1 MNYAQRKAIR
11 LTTGETGGAYLDGA
25 NVVVPIYDL
34 ETREVIGSQRIQPD
48 GKKLYSTGL
57 HKSERTGLLIGP
69 ETKRLIIAEGW
80 ATACAVYKF
89 TGDQALFALDSGN
102 LPHVCK
108 WLKRHFPNRELIVA
122 ADNDVAGQKAAMLS
136 GLPWSQPSE
145 LNDWD
150 DVLRAEGAE
159 AAKEQ
164 FDMNLTPPP
173 KNSGRGLISGDSLIA
188 KEFEPVPYIY
198 GDIIPAVGLTLIA
211 GAPKEGKSWLA
222 LQIHSELAESGLQ
235 SLYIGFE
242 DNERRLQQRFKYLS
256 CTAPQNALFLPGITP
271 QDDPFPRGTEA
282 LDALRNIKA
291 ENPGLACIML
301 DTVASIRL
309 ISGQD
314 KSYEVVVDEWSAL
327 RSLAHE
333 LGLALIAVH
342 HTRKTNQNDQS
353 PLERILGSQ
362 GIAATA
368 ETCMILTG
376 RVGSRDK
383 GLFVT
388 GKDVEQQDLLLEWL
402 DPGFEI
408 VKDDQ
413 RHGLGPRQLQIY
425 DLIQNIPNCTQ
436 AKIIDA
442 AKIDKGQL
450 SNIVSRLSE
459 LGFVKKLDD
468 GILVGLAS

>member
-1 MNYAQRKAIR
+1 
-11 LTTGETGGAYLDGA
+11 
-25 NVVVPIYDL
+25 
-34 ETREVIGSQRIQPD
+34 
-48 GKKLYSTGL
+48 
-57 HKSERTGLLIGP
+57 LLIGP

-102 LPHVCK
+102 LPHICE
-108 WLKRHFPNRELIVA
+108 WLKRHFPNRKLIVA
-122 ADNDVAGQKAAMLS
+122 ADNDDAGRKAAMLS
-136 GLPWSQPSE
+136 SLPWSHPSE

-150 DVLRAEGAE
+150 DVLRAEGAD

-164 FDMNLTPPP
+164 FELNLILPQ
-173 KNSGRGLISGDSLIA
+173 KNDCRGLISGDHLIA
-188 KEFEPVPYIY
+188 KEFEPVTYIY
-198 GDIIPAVGLTLIA
+198 REIIPAVGLTLIA

-242 DNERRLQQRFKYLS
+242 DNERRLQQRFKCLS
-256 CTAPQNALFLPGITP
+256 CSDPQNALFLAGIASH
-271 QDDPFPRGTEA
+271 DDPFPRGAEA

-301 DTVASIRL
+301 DTVASIRH

-314 KSYEVVVDEWSAL
+314 KSYDVVVDEWSAF

-333 LGLALIAVH
+333 LSIALIAVH

-376 RVGSRDK
+376 TDGSRNK
-383 GLFVT
+383 SLFVT

-413 RHGLGPRQLQIY
+413 RHGLGPRQIQIY
-425 DLIQNIPNCTQ
+425 DLIQTIPSCTQ
-436 AKIIDA
+436 TKIIDA
-442 AKIDKGQL
+442 AGIDKGQL
-450 SNIVSRLSE
+450 SNIVSRLIK
-459 LGFVKKLDD
+459 LGCVKKLDD
-468 GILVGLAS
+468 GILVASPA